1 MTEPV
6 GDQFSWTCPSCARR
20 VPSRLDTCRCGYE
33 KPAAPPSSAPEAPA
47 PERQRSGPPASLLL
61 ILGAA
66 VGLAVAG
73 FIVRSQ
79 SNQPAAVAPVAV
91 SAPAAAASPSE
102 TTTTAAPASNG
113 FVAPVTGTSAL
124 AQPPVAPANAAPS
137 SIEDVVSAALPAVA
151 SIDTGTARGS
161 GFFVRPDLVVTNAH
175 VVEGQ
180 TSVQLQAG
188 GVKYTARVM
197 TVSTGYDLAVLQ
209 VYSANPN
216 QVTLRLG
223 TAASARP
230 GEEVIAIGY
239 ALGSLS
245 NTVTRG
251 IVSAIRQAGNVTL
264 IQTDAAINPG
274 NSGGPLLD
282 RSGQVIGINSMG
294 ASGQGL
300 AFAIAIDHAKQL
312 LSGQSMPASS
322 GTPLAG
328 LNQAM
333 NGPVDSDSRRT
344 ASAGELAKVFDWA
357 SKNGDQ
363 IDATWEKSAR
373 LCIASTSTSG
383 AARPW
388 FALYEPNGVRL
399 TSTTAYDCA
408 SWIASIKGN
417 AIQIKDTMD
426 KATEVARRSG
436 VYPGTIRDLRRKYR
450 LDWDGW
456 ER

>member
-33 KPAAPPSSAPEAPA
+33 KPAAQPSSASEAPA

-91 SAPAAAASPSE
+91 SVPVAAPSPSE
-102 TTTTAAPASNG
+102 TTTTTAPASNG
-113 FVAPVTGTSAL
+113 FVAPVSGTSTL
-124 AQPPVAPANAAPS
+124 AQPPAAPASAAPS

-209 VYSANPN
+209 VYSANPS

-230 GEEVIAIGY
+230 GEEVIA
-239 ALGSLS
+239 
-245 NTVTRG
+245 
-251 IVSAIRQAGNVTL
+251 
-264 IQTDAAINPG
+264 
-274 NSGGPLLD
+274 
-282 RSGQVIGINSMG
+282 
-294 ASGQGL
+294 
-300 AFAIAIDHAKQL
+300 
-312 LSGQSMPASS
+312 
-322 GTPLAG
+322 
-328 LNQAM
+328 
-333 NGPVDSDSRRT
+333 NG
-344 ASAGELAKVFDWA
+344 
-357 SKNGDQ
+357 
-363 IDATWEKSAR
+363 
-373 LCIASTSTSG
+373 
-383 AARPW
+383 
-388 FALYEPNGVRL
+388 
-399 TSTTAYDCA
+399 
-408 SWIASIKGN
+408 
-417 AIQIKDTMD
+417 
-426 KATEVARRSG
+426 
-436 VYPGTIRDLRRKYR
+436 
-450 LDWDGW
+450 
-456 ER
+456 

>member
-1 MTEPV
+1 MTDPAGE
-6 GDQFSWTCPSCARR
+6 QFSWTCPSCARR
-20 VPSRLDTCRCGYE
+20 VPSRVDACRCGQE
-33 KPAAPPSSAPEAPA
+33 RPAAPPSEVTEEPA

-66 VGLAVAG
+66 VGLAIAG
-73 FIVRSQ
+73 YIVRSQ
-79 SNQPAAVAPVAV
+79 SNQPVAARPVTV
-91 SAPAAAASPSE
+91 SAPAGAASAPN
-102 TTTTAAPASNG
+102 TTAAPASDG
-113 FVAPVTGTSAL
+113 FVAPVIGSISL
-124 AQPPVAPANAAPS
+124 AKPAAGGGDAAPAAAPG

-209 VYSANPN
+209 VFNANPN

-223 TAASARP
+223 TAASARA

-239 ALGSLS
+239 ALGALS

-294 ASGQGL
+294 AGGQGL
-300 AFAIAIDHAKQL
+300 GFAIAIDHAKQL
-312 LSGQSMPASS
+312 LAGQSMPASS
-322 GTPLAG
+322 TTPLAG

-333 NGPVDSDSRRT
+333 SGPSDGDSRR
-344 ASAGELAKVFDWA
+344 AESAGQLEKVFDWA
-357 SKNGDQ
+357 STQRRSDR
-363 IDATWEKSAR
+363 R
-373 LCIASTSTSG
+373 LLGEGRTPLRRERG
-383 AARPW
+383 PLPARP
-388 FALYEPNGVRL
+388 APGSR
-399 TSTTAYDCA
+399 STNPTGC
-408 SWIASIKGN
+408 G
-417 AIQIKDTMD
+417 
-426 KATEVARRSG
+426 
-436 VYPGTIRDLRRKYR
+436 
-450 LDWDGW
+450 
-456 ER
+456 